1 MHVSRKPWYRII
13 RKISWIA
20 YLNYFWVWLLFAIT
34 CSLFIVYFSKF
45 YSSNNQ
51 CQNSTDR
58 ILDSINYHF
67 NNCCTCPKLPVF
79 GLEWETTLNNPCSDS
94 SWVISDNNT
103 QLRFNI
109 ENSKNCGGNC
119 NATQSGTA
127 IANITVG
134 DKDVFLNLDFFGIGE
149 LQAPNFEKIK
159 FTLDNM
165 VIADAHAA
173 GGGKGCQF
181 GPVIKNYFVQA
192 PYKLLKGT
200 KHKLEGFFTTND
212 NLFHKDCFYQV
223 NLSFNY

>member
-1 MHVSRKPWYRII
+1 MHVSKKPWYKNI
-13 RKISWIA
+13 RKLSWFA
-20 YLNYFWVWLLFAIT
+20 YFNYLWVLLLLSFT
-34 CSLFIVYFSKF
+34 CALIVYFTKVK
-45 YSSNNQ
+45 NTNKT
-51 CQNSTDR
+51 CQNSALQ

-67 NNCCTCPKLPVF
+67 NNCCTCPKLPIF

-94 SWVISDNNT
+94 SWVITDNNT

-109 ENSKNCGGNC
+109 EDSKNCGGNC

-134 DKDVFLNLDFFGIGE
+134 EKDVFLNLEFFGIGE
-149 LQAPNFEKIK
+149 LQESNYEKIK
-159 FTLDNM
+159 FTLDDQM
-165 VIADAHAA
+165 IADAHAA

-200 KHKLEGFFTTND
+200 KHKLEVYFTTND
-212 NLFHKDCFYQV
+212 KFFHKDCFYQV